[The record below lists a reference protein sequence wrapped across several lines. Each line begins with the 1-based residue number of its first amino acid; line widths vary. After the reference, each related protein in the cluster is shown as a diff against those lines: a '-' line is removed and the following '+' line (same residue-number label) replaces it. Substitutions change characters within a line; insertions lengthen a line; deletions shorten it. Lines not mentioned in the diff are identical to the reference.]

1 MINKFV
7 KYFFIFTILIFFG
20 IASFVALDSDLR
32 RYLFSRAVSA
42 YKLYQIIA
50 LQPYLKNDNIKGA
63 SSQLIKYINISDKF
77 ANGKSVL
84 LLGIYDAAKLVEIKA
99 SSKEDYLHLEKVFK
113 KLVEQDPS
121 LYEAQV
127 WLAKSY
133 SYTNTDLALK
143 HIDKAI
149 EISSAQDSAYRV
161 ALKIAQVND
170 DKDLANFYCDKYKN
184 SKFGGSSP
192 RYTKSFFG
200 GNVITK
206 MALEFLPEQDSKNF
220 YTHSGLQLNNY
231 DIYEFTPV
239 KPLDI
244 DGFKIYLSF
253 LPGIRIDLS
262 EISVLNSDNLISIPL
277 KEISATSKSA
287 YVDNNNLEKLSFLI
301 MNESDEVLDIKF
313 KNKIDSINKIL
324 LKMKISKLDLTNNSL
339 CN

>member
-7 KYFFIFTILIFFG
+7 KYFFVFTLLFLFG
-20 IASFVALDSDLR
+20 IASVIALDSDLR
-32 RYLFSRAVSA
+32 RYLFGRAISA

-50 LQPYLKNDNIKGA
+50 IQPYLKSDNIEGA
-63 SSQLIKYINISDKF
+63 SSQLLKYIKTSEKF

-84 LLGIYDAAKLVEIKA
+84 LIGIYDAAKLVEIKA
-99 SSKEDYLHLEKVFK
+99 SSKEDCLHLEKVFK

-133 SYTNTDLALK
+133 SYKDTALALK

-161 ALKIAQVND
+161 AINIAQNKD

-184 SKFGGSSP
+184 SKFGGSLP
-192 RYTKSFFG
+192 RYTKSFFE
-200 GNVITK
+200 GNIITK
-206 MALEFLPEQDSKNF
+206 MALEFLPEQDSQNF
-220 YTHSGLQLNNY
+220 YTHSGLQLNSFDN
-231 DIYEFTPV
+231 YEFTPI
-239 KPLDI
+239 KPIDI

-253 LPGIRIDLS
+253 LPGIRIDLR
-262 EISVLNSDNLISIPL
+262 EILIIDSNNSKLIPL
-277 KEISATSKSA
+277 KEISVTSKSA
-287 YVDNNNLEKLSFLI
+287 YIDNKNQDKLSLLI
-301 MNESDEVLDIKF
+301 MNESDEVLNIKF
-313 KNKIDSINKIL
+313 KNKIKSLNKIL
-324 LKMKISKLDLTNNSL
+324 LKMKISKLDLTNNVL

>member
-7 KYFFIFTILIFFG
+7 KYFFIFTIFILFTITS
-20 IASFVALDSDLR
+20 IIALDSDLR
-32 RYLFSRAVSA
+32 RYLFARAISA

-50 LQPYLKNDNIKGA
+50 LQPYLKNDNISGA
-63 SSQLIKYINISDKF
+63 SSKLLKYIETSEKF

-84 LLGIYDAAKLVEIKA
+84 LHGIYDAAKLVEIKA
-99 SSKEDYLHLEKVFK
+99 SSKEDYMQLEKVFE

-133 SYTNTDLALK
+133 LYKDTELALK
-143 HIDKAI
+143 HVNKAI

-161 ALKIAQVND
+161 AINIAQIKG
-170 DKDLANFYCDKYKN
+170 DKDLANFYCNKYKK

-206 MALEFLPEQDSKNF
+206 MALEFFPENNSQNF
-220 YTHSGLQLNNY
+220 YTHSGLQLNKFDN
-231 DIYEFTPV
+231 YEFTPIA
-239 KPLDI
+239 PLDI
-244 DGFKIYLSF
+244 EGFKIYLSF
-253 LPGIRIDLS
+253 LPGIRIDIS
-262 EISVLNSDNLISIPL
+262 EILVINSNKSQLIPL
-277 KEISATSKSA
+277 KNIFATSNTA
-287 YVDNNNLEKLSFLI
+287 YIDNNYKDKLSFLI
-301 MNESDEVLDIKF
+301 LNESDEVLNLKF
-313 KNKIDSINKIL
+313 QNKIKSVNKIIL
-324 LKMKISKLDLTNNSL
+324 TMKISKLDLTNNTL